1 MRSVQ
6 LTLLSADRDTH
17 DRLKGA
23 VCFDDTVRAALRAGL
38 ADFLAREQPD
48 VLCLQEIKAT
58 AADVDAAVAA
68 AVDAADAFADFH
80 FAARKLLFRHSVG
93 SLSSEA
99 AAKVSAG

>member
-1 MRSVQ
+1 MKKSTKANQ
-6 LTLLSADRDTH
+6 
-17 DRLKGA
+17 
-23 VCFDDTVRAALRAGL
+23 FITVRRTKSK
-38 ADFLAREQPD
+38 
-48 VLCLQEIKAT
+48 VI
-58 AADVDAAVAA
+58 AAVAA